1 MAPGLTSVSRP
12 TISLFA
18 LPVSA
23 VEFSKQRV
31 RDRLAEEAEDA
42 DRYPQGI
49 AVVIAIFA
57 AMIDQYR

>member
-31 RDRLAEEAEDA
+31 RDRLAEEAEA
-42 DRYPQGI
+42 L
-49 AVVIAIFA
+49 
-57 AMIDQYR
+57 IDILRVLPLLSRFLPR

>member
-23 VEFSKQRV
+23 VEFSKQRA
-31 RDRLAEEAEDA
+31 RDRLAEEAETL
-42 DRYPQGI
+42 
-49 AVVIAIFA
+49 
-57 AMIDQYR
+57 IDILRVLPLLSRFLPR